1 MFSSIIK
8 PLQTRQLTVRDL
20 HISDSLLLPLACCGL
35 DDGVLIAELDAKL
48 PYFWKLPDSLPTL
61 PLPPVTFDLRLGIA
75 IALLLV
81 ACEDMITVY

>member
-1 MFSSIIK
+1 MFFSITMS
-8 PLQTRQLTVRDL
+8 LGGWQLTVRDL
-20 HISDSLLLPLACCGL
+20 HISDSLLLPFACCGL
-35 DDGVLIAELDAKL
+35 LDGDDETELDAKL

-81 ACEDMITVY
+81 ACEDMITVP